1 MVGVLDKGSERKEKK
16 LLPATGRNRNEA
28 VSVQKLDLQE
38 VLQTDPPGQ
47 AMFVFVFFFNLKPLI
62 LFLQHH
68 SKEECGLLPLFRA
81 GNNKS

>member
-38 VLQTDPPGQ
+38 VLQTDPQGQ
-47 AMFVFVFFFNLKPLI
+47 AMFVFVFFFFLI
-62 LFLQHH
+62 
-68 SKEECGLLPLFRA
+68 
-81 GNNKS
+81 

>member
-38 VLQTDPPGQ
+38 VLQTDPQGQ
-47 AMFVFVFFFNLKPLI
+47 AMFVFVFFF
-62 LFLQHH
+62 F
-68 SKEECGLLPLFRA
+68 
-81 GNNKS
+81 